1 MDDLDVFLAYFQ
13 AATSL
18 FIGGAIIYMHVR
30 DRRAR
35 EWARGSEPIPARVL
49 DSRRYE
55 TESRRGDAF
64 HVETRF
70 EVPGLGI
77 LMHHAVFP
85 TQGKALLHARIH
97 KEGSVHP
104 VVPNLVETGQVFL
117 PSDLRESSSG
127 WLMAGVGG
135 LLLALG
141 LYAFVSIAFS
151 AE

>member
-1 MDDLDVFLAYFQ
+1 MDDLDVLLAYFQ
-13 AATSL
+13 AAISL
-18 FIGGAIIYMHVR
+18 FIGGSIIYMHLR

-55 TESRRGDAF
+55 TESRSGERF

-70 EVPGLGI
+70 EVPDLGI
-77 LMHHAVFP
+77 LIHHAAFP

-104 VVPNLVETGQVFL
+104 VVPNLVESGQVFL
-117 PSDLRESSSG
+117 PSDLRESSSSR
-127 WLMAGVGG
+127 LMAVVGG

-141 LYAFVSIAFS
+141 LYAFASIAFS
-151 AE
+151 GE